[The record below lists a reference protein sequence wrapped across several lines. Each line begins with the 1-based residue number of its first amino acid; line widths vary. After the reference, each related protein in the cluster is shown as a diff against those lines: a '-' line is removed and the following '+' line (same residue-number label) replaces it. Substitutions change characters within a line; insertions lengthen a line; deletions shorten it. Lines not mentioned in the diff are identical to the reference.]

1 MRSMGQ
7 NLSVP
12 TKKTEERLQF
22 MKVDNPFAG
31 IDAERE
37 EIEALRQEVAQ
48 LRKLVD
54 YIMESTTLLMQ
65 VENFRVEK
73 IRKK

>member
-1 MRSMGQ
+1 
-7 NLSVP
+7 
-12 TKKTEERLQF
+12 
-22 MKVDNPFAG
+22 MKQDESPFDS

-37 EIEALRQEVAQ
+37 EIAALREEVAQ

-54 YIMESTTLLMQ
+54 HILESTTLLLQ

-73 IRKK
+73 IRKKA